1 MPPRPLRSFYASRSS
16 TRHRGTTKTRLPA
29 RDAEARRIECA
40 PDQGRSSTLQPRV
53 LARAPPRRAWIVSI
67 WRSIAT
73 MLVRLG
79 RPHHETIVCLAAGC
93 AALMLADASHAQNA
107 PGGAA
112 PSYPTRQDRLIV
124 PYPAGG
130 PTDVMARLVA
140 QHLTEGLG
148 QNFFVENPTGA
159 SGVGGTG
166 RAANSPGD
174 GHTILFVTNDF
185 AVAPTVSSKVP
196 YDAVKSFA
204 PVTIAASSPQVV
216 VVHPSFPA
224 KTMRELI
231 AVTKANPGKYNYAS
245 LGIGF
250 GQLSSER
257 LFRLGLGLDVV
268 RVPFPGAAPII
279 TSTLAGHTPIAFL
292 GLPPAAPHIKE
303 GTLRALAV
311 TSPRRSPVFPDVP
324 TMDESGVPDQQ
335 SELII
340 GVLVPAATP
349 KPIVDLL

>member
-1 MPPRPLRSFYASRSS
+1 M
-16 TRHRGTTKTRLPA
+16 KT
-29 RDAEARRIECA
+29 
-40 PDQGRSSTLQPRV
+40 
-53 LARAPPRRAWIVSI
+53 IVSV
-67 WRSIAT
+67 T
-73 MLVRLG
+73 
-79 RPHHETIVCLAAGC
+79 AGC
-93 AALMLADASHAQNA
+93 AALMLAAASHAQNA
-107 PGGAA
+107 PGGTA
-112 PSYPTRQDRLIV
+112 PSYPTRQVRVIV

-140 QHLTEGLG
+140 QHLSESLG
-148 QNFFVENPTGA
+148 QNFFVENLTGA
-159 SGVGGTG
+159 SGLVGTG
-166 RAANSPGD
+166 TAANSPGD

-185 AVAPTVSSKVP
+185 AVAPIVSSKVP
-196 YDAVKSFA
+196 YDALKSFA
-204 PVTIAASSPQVV
+204 PVSIAAASPQVV

-224 KTMRELI
+224 KNMQELI
-231 AVTKANPGKYNYAS
+231 AVAKASPGKYNYAA

-311 TSPRRSPVFPDVP
+311 TSAKRSPVFPNVP
-324 TMDESGVPDQQ
+324 TMDESGVRDQQ

-349 KPIVDLL
+349 KPIVDLLQRQIARIVALPDVKERLDALGFAPVASTPEAYATQIKADIETWSKVVREANIKVE

>member
-1 MPPRPLRSFYASRSS
+1 M
-16 TRHRGTTKTRLPA
+16 KT
-29 RDAEARRIECA
+29 
-40 PDQGRSSTLQPRV
+40 
-53 LARAPPRRAWIVSI
+53 IVSV
-67 WRSIAT
+67 T
-73 MLVRLG
+73 
-79 RPHHETIVCLAAGC
+79 AGC
-93 AALMLADASHAQNA
+93 AALMLAAASHAQNA
-107 PGGAA
+107 PGGTV
-112 PSYPTRQDRLIV
+112 PSYPTRQVRVIV

-140 QHLTEGLG
+140 QHLSESLG
-148 QNFFVENPTGA
+148 QNFFVENLTGA
-159 SGVGGTG
+159 SGVVGTG
-166 RAANSPGD
+166 TAANSPGD

-196 YDAVKSFA
+196 YDALKSFA
-204 PVTIAASSPQVV
+204 PVSIAAASPQVV

-224 KTMRELI
+224 KNMQELI
-231 AVTKANPGKYNYAS
+231 AVAKASPGKYNYAA

-311 TSPRRSPVFPDVP
+311 TSAKRSPVFPNVP
-324 TMDESGVPDQQ
+324 TMDESGVRDQQ

-349 KPIVDLL
+349 KPIVDLLQRQIARIVALPDVKERLDALGFAPVASTPEAYATQIKADIETWSKVVREANIKVE

>member
-1 MPPRPLRSFYASRSS
+1 M
-16 TRHRGTTKTRLPA
+16 K
-29 RDAEARRIECA
+29 
-40 PDQGRSSTLQPRV
+40 
-53 LARAPPRRAWIVSI
+53 
-67 WRSIAT
+67 
-73 MLVRLG
+73 
-79 RPHHETIVCLAAGC
+79 TIVCLAAGG
-93 AALMLADASHAQNA
+93 AAMMLAAASHAQNA

-112 PSYPTRQDRLIV
+112 TSYPTRQVRVIV

-140 QHLTEGLG
+140 QHLTESLG
-148 QNFFVENPTGA
+148 QNFFVENLTGA
-159 SGVGGTG
+159 SGVVGTG
-166 RAANSPGD
+166 TAANSPGD

-204 PVTIAASSPQVV
+204 PVTIAAASPQVV

-224 KTMRELI
+224 KNMQEMI
-231 AVTKANPGKYNYAS
+231 ALAKASPGKYNYAS

-311 TSPRRSPVFPDVP
+311 TSTKRSPVFPNVP
-324 TMDESGVPDQQ
+324 TMAESGVPDQE

-349 KPIVDLL
+349 KPIVDQLQRQIARIVALPDVKERLDALGFAPVASTPDAYAAQIKADIETWSKVVREANIKVE

>member
-1 MPPRPLRSFYASRSS
+1 M
-16 TRHRGTTKTRLPA
+16 KT
-29 RDAEARRIECA
+29 
-40 PDQGRSSTLQPRV
+40 
-53 LARAPPRRAWIVSI
+53 IVSV
-67 WRSIAT
+67 T
-73 MLVRLG
+73 
-79 RPHHETIVCLAAGC
+79 AGC
-93 AALMLADASHAQNA
+93 AALMLAAASHAQNA
-107 PGGAA
+107 PGGMA
-112 PSYPTRQDRLIV
+112 PSYPTRQVRVIV

-140 QHLTEGLG
+140 QHLSESLG
-148 QNFFVENPTGA
+148 QNFFVENLTGA
-159 SGVGGTG
+159 SGVVGTG
-166 RAANSPGD
+166 TAANSPGD

-196 YDAVKSFA
+196 YDALKSFA
-204 PVTIAASSPQVV
+204 PVSIAAASPQVV

-224 KTMRELI
+224 KNMQELI
-231 AVTKANPGKYNYAS
+231 AVAKASPGKYNYAA

-311 TSPRRSPVFPDVP
+311 TSAKRSPVFPNVP
-324 TMDESGVPDQQ
+324 TMDESGVREQQ

-349 KPIVDLL
+349 KPIVDLLQRQIARIVALPDVKERLDALGFAPVASTPEAYATQIKADIETWSKVVREANIKVE

>member
-1 MPPRPLRSFYASRSS
+1 M
-16 TRHRGTTKTRLPA
+16 K
-29 RDAEARRIECA
+29 
-40 PDQGRSSTLQPRV
+40 
-53 LARAPPRRAWIVSI
+53 
-67 WRSIAT
+67 
-73 MLVRLG
+73 
-79 RPHHETIVCLAAGC
+79 TIVHVAAGL
-93 AALMLADASHAQNA
+93 AALMLAGASHAENA
-107 PGGAA
+107 AGG
-112 PSYPTRQDRLIV
+112 YPARQVRIIV

-140 QHLTEGLG
+140 QHLSESLG
-148 QNFFVENPTGA
+148 QSFFVENLTGA
-159 SGVGGTG
+159 SGVVGTVA
-166 RAANSPGD
+166 AANSPGD
-174 GHTILFVTNDF
+174 GHTLSFVTNDF
-185 AVAPTVSSKVP
+185 AVAPTVSSKVN
-196 YDAVKSFA
+196 YDAIKSFA
-204 PVTIAASSPQVV
+204 PVTITAASPQVV

-224 KTMRELI
+224 KNMQELI
-231 AVTKANPGKYNYAS
+231 TLATANPGKYNYAS

-311 TSPRRSPVFPDVP
+311 TSTKRSPAFPDVP
-324 TMDESGVPDQQ
+324 TMAESGVRDQE

-340 GVLVPAATP
+340 GVVAPAATP
-349 KPIVDLL
+349 KPIVDLLQRQIARIVALPDVKQKLDALGFSPVASTPEAYAAQIKGDIETWSKVVRDANIKVD

>member
-1 MPPRPLRSFYASRSS
+1 M
-16 TRHRGTTKTRLPA
+16 K
-29 RDAEARRIECA
+29 
-40 PDQGRSSTLQPRV
+40 
-53 LARAPPRRAWIVSI
+53 
-67 WRSIAT
+67 
-73 MLVRLG
+73 
-79 RPHHETIVCLAAGC
+79 TIVHVAAGL
-93 AALMLADASHAQNA
+93 AALMLAGASHAENA
-107 PGGAA
+107 AGG
-112 PSYPTRQDRLIV
+112 YPARQVRIIV

-140 QHLTEGLG
+140 QHLSESLG
-148 QNFFVENPTGA
+148 QSFFVENLTGA
-159 SGVGGTG
+159 SGVVGTVA
-166 RAANSPGD
+166 AANSPGD
-174 GHTILFVTNDF
+174 GHTLLFVTNDF
-185 AVAPTVSSKVP
+185 AVAPTVSTKVN
-196 YDAVKSFA
+196 YDAIKSFA
-204 PVTIAASSPQVV
+204 PVTITAASPQVV

-224 KTMRELI
+224 KNMQELI
-231 AVTKANPGKYNYAS
+231 TLATANPGKYNYAS

-311 TSPRRSPVFPDVP
+311 TSPKRSPAFPDVP
-324 TMDESGVPDQQ
+324 TMAESGVRDQE

-340 GVLVPAATP
+340 GVVAPAATP
-349 KPIVDLL
+349 KPIVDLLQRQIARIVALPDVKQKLDALGFSPVASTPEAYAAQIKGDIETWSKVVRDANIKVD

>member
-1 MPPRPLRSFYASRSS
+1 M
-16 TRHRGTTKTRLPA
+16 KT
-29 RDAEARRIECA
+29 
-40 PDQGRSSTLQPRV
+40 
-53 LARAPPRRAWIVSI
+53 IVSV
-67 WRSIAT
+67 T
-73 MLVRLG
+73 
-79 RPHHETIVCLAAGC
+79 AGC
-93 AALMLADASHAQNA
+93 AALMLAAASHAQNA
-107 PGGAA
+107 PGGTA
-112 PSYPTRQDRLIV
+112 PSYPTRQVRVIV

-140 QHLTEGLG
+140 QHLSESLG
-148 QNFFVENPTGA
+148 QNFFVENLTGA
-159 SGVGGTG
+159 SGVVGTG
-166 RAANSPGD
+166 TAANSPGD

-196 YDAVKSFA
+196 YDALKSFA
-204 PVTIAASSPQVV
+204 PVSIAAASPQVV

-224 KTMRELI
+224 KNMQELI
-231 AVTKANPGKYNYAS
+231 AVAKASPGKYNYAA

-311 TSPRRSPVFPDVP
+311 TSAKRSPVFPNVP
-324 TMDESGVPDQQ
+324 TMDESGVRDQQ

-349 KPIVDLL
+349 KPIVDLLQRQIARIVALRT

>member
-1 MPPRPLRSFYASRSS
+1 M
-16 TRHRGTTKTRLPA
+16 K
-29 RDAEARRIECA
+29 
-40 PDQGRSSTLQPRV
+40 
-53 LARAPPRRAWIVSI
+53 
-67 WRSIAT
+67 
-73 MLVRLG
+73 
-79 RPHHETIVCLAAGC
+79 TIVCLAAGC
-93 AALMLADASHAQNA
+93 AAMMLAAASHAQNA

-112 PSYPTRQDRLIV
+112 TSYPTRQVRVIV

-140 QHLTEGLG
+140 QHLTESLG
-148 QNFFVENPTGA
+148 QNFFVENLTGA
-159 SGVGGTG
+159 SGVVGTG
-166 RAANSPGD
+166 TAANSPGD

-196 YDAVKSFA
+196 YDAIKSFA
-204 PVTIAASSPQVV
+204 PVTIAAASPQVV

-224 KTMRELI
+224 KNMQELI
-231 AVTKANPGKYNYAS
+231 ALAKASPGKYNYAS

-311 TSPRRSPVFPDVP
+311 TSPKRSPVFPNVP
-324 TMDESGVPDQQ
+324 TMAESGVPDQE

-349 KPIVDLL
+349 KPIVDQLQRQIARIVALPDVKERLDALGFAPVASTPEAYAAQIKADIETWSKVVREANIKVE

>member
-1 MPPRPLRSFYASRSS
+1 M
-16 TRHRGTTKTRLPA
+16 K
-29 RDAEARRIECA
+29 
-40 PDQGRSSTLQPRV
+40 
-53 LARAPPRRAWIVSI
+53 
-67 WRSIAT
+67 
-73 MLVRLG
+73 
-79 RPHHETIVCLAAGC
+79 TIVCLAAGS
-93 AALMLADASHAQNA
+93 AALMLAAASHAQNA

-112 PSYPTRQDRLIV
+112 ASYPTRQVRVIV

-140 QHLTEGLG
+140 QHLTESLG
-148 QNFFVENPTGA
+148 QNFFVENLTGA
-159 SGVGGTG
+159 SGVVGTG
-166 RAANSPGD
+166 TAANSPGD

-196 YDAVKSFA
+196 YDAIKSFA
-204 PVTIAASSPQVV
+204 PVTIAAASPQVV

-224 KTMRELI
+224 KNMQELI
-231 AVTKANPGKYNYAS
+231 ALAKASPGKYNYAS

-303 GTLRALAV
+303 GTLHALAV
-311 TSPRRSPVFPDVP
+311 TSAKRSPVFPNVP
-324 TMDESGVPDQQ
+324 TMAESEVPDQE

-349 KPIVDLL
+349 KPIVDQLQRQIARIVALPDVKERLDALGFAPVASTPEAYATQIKADIETWSKVVREANIKVE

>member
-1 MPPRPLRSFYASRSS
+1 M
-16 TRHRGTTKTRLPA
+16 K
-29 RDAEARRIECA
+29 
-40 PDQGRSSTLQPRV
+40 
-53 LARAPPRRAWIVSI
+53 
-67 WRSIAT
+67 
-73 MLVRLG
+73 
-79 RPHHETIVCLAAGC
+79 TIVCLAAGC
-93 AALMLADASHAQNA
+93 AALMLAAASHAQNA

-112 PSYPTRQDRLIV
+112 TSYPTRQVRVIV

-140 QHLTEGLG
+140 QHLTESLG
-148 QNFFVENPTGA
+148 QNFFVENLTGA
-159 SGVGGTG
+159 SGVVGTG
-166 RAANSPGD
+166 TAANSPGD

-185 AVAPTVSSKVP
+185 AVAPIVSSKVP
-196 YDAVKSFA
+196 YDAIKSFA
-204 PVTIAASSPQVV
+204 PVTIAAASPQVV

-224 KTMRELI
+224 KNMQELI
-231 AVTKANPGKYNYAS
+231 ALAKASPGKYNYAS

-311 TSPRRSPVFPDVP
+311 TSPKRSPVFPNVP
-324 TMDESGVPDQQ
+324 TMAESGVPDQE

-349 KPIVDLL
+349 KPIVDQLQRQIARIVALPDVKERLDALGFAPVASTPDAYAAQIKADIETWSKVVREANIKVE

>member
-1 MPPRPLRSFYASRSS
+1 M
-16 TRHRGTTKTRLPA
+16 K
-29 RDAEARRIECA
+29 
-40 PDQGRSSTLQPRV
+40 
-53 LARAPPRRAWIVSI
+53 
-67 WRSIAT
+67 
-73 MLVRLG
+73 
-79 RPHHETIVCLAAGC
+79 TIVCLAAGC
-93 AALMLADASHAQNA
+93 AALMLAAASHAQNA

-112 PSYPTRQDRLIV
+112 ASYPTRQVRVIV

-140 QHLTEGLG
+140 QHLTESLG
-148 QNFFVENPTGA
+148 QNFFVENLTGA
-159 SGVGGTG
+159 SGVVGTG
-166 RAANSPGD
+166 TAANSPGD

-204 PVTIAASSPQVV
+204 PVTIAAASPQVV
-216 VVHPSFPA
+216 VVHPTFPA
-224 KTMRELI
+224 KNMQELI
-231 AVTKANPGKYNYAS
+231 ALAKASPGKYNYAS

-311 TSPRRSPVFPDVP
+311 TSAKRSPVFPNVP
-324 TMDESGVPDQQ
+324 TMAESGVPDQE

-349 KPIVDLL
+349 KPIVDQLQRQVARIVALPDVKERLDALGFAPVASTPEAYATQIKADIETWSKVVREANIKVE

>member
-1 MPPRPLRSFYASRSS
+1 M
-16 TRHRGTTKTRLPA
+16 KT
-29 RDAEARRIECA
+29 
-40 PDQGRSSTLQPRV
+40 
-53 LARAPPRRAWIVSI
+53 IVSV
-67 WRSIAT
+67 T
-73 MLVRLG
+73 
-79 RPHHETIVCLAAGC
+79 AGC
-93 AALMLADASHAQNA
+93 AALMLAAASHAQNA
-107 PGGAA
+107 PGGTA
-112 PSYPTRQDRLIV
+112 PSYPTRQVRVIV

-140 QHLTEGLG
+140 QHLSESLG
-148 QNFFVENPTGA
+148 QNFFVENLTGA
-159 SGVGGTG
+159 SGVVGTG
-166 RAANSPGD
+166 TAANSPGD

-196 YDAVKSFA
+196 YDALKSFA
-204 PVTIAASSPQVV
+204 PVSIAAASPQVV

-224 KTMRELI
+224 KNMQELI
-231 AVTKANPGKYNYAS
+231 AVAKASPGKYNYAA

-311 TSPRRSPVFPDVP
+311 TSAKRSPLFPNVP
-324 TMDESGVPDQQ
+324 TMDESGVRDQQ

-349 KPIVDLL
+349 KPIVDLLQRQIARIVALPDVKERLDALGFAPVASTPEAYATQIKADIETWSKVVREANIKVE

>member
-1 MPPRPLRSFYASRSS
+1 M
-16 TRHRGTTKTRLPA
+16 KT
-29 RDAEARRIECA
+29 
-40 PDQGRSSTLQPRV
+40 
-53 LARAPPRRAWIVSI
+53 IVSV
-67 WRSIAT
+67 T
-73 MLVRLG
+73 
-79 RPHHETIVCLAAGC
+79 AGC
-93 AALMLADASHAQNA
+93 AALMLAAASHAQNA
-107 PGGAA
+107 PGGTA
-112 PSYPTRQDRLIV
+112 PSYPTRQVRVIV

-140 QHLTEGLG
+140 QHLSESLG
-148 QNFFVENPTGA
+148 QNFFVENLTGA
-159 SGVGGTG
+159 SGVVGTG
-166 RAANSPGD
+166 TAANSPGD

-196 YDAVKSFA
+196 YDALKSFA
-204 PVTIAASSPQVV
+204 PVSIAAASPQVV

-224 KTMRELI
+224 KNMQELI
-231 AVTKANPGKYNYAS
+231 AVAKASPGKYNYAA

-311 TSPRRSPVFPDVP
+311 TSAKRSPVFPNVP
-324 TMDESGVPDQQ
+324 TMDESGVRDQQ

-349 KPIVDLL
+349 KPIVDLLQRQIARIVASPDVKERLDALGFAPVASIPEAYATQIKADIETWSKVVREANIKVE

>member
-1 MPPRPLRSFYASRSS
+1 M
-16 TRHRGTTKTRLPA
+16 K
-29 RDAEARRIECA
+29 
-40 PDQGRSSTLQPRV
+40 
-53 LARAPPRRAWIVSI
+53 
-67 WRSIAT
+67 
-73 MLVRLG
+73 
-79 RPHHETIVCLAAGC
+79 TIVCLAAGC
-93 AALMLADASHAQNA
+93 AALMLAPASHAQNA

-112 PSYPTRQDRLIV
+112 ANYPTRQVRVIV

-140 QHLTEGLG
+140 QHLTESLG
-148 QNFFVENPTGA
+148 QNFFVENLTGA
-159 SGVGGTG
+159 SGVVGTG
-166 RAANSPGD
+166 TAANSPGD

-185 AVAPTVSSKVP
+185 AVAPTVSTKVP
-196 YDAVKSFA
+196 YDAVKSFT
-204 PVTIAASSPQVV
+204 PVTIAAASPQVV

-224 KTMRELI
+224 KNMQELI
-231 AVTKANPGKYNYAS
+231 ALAKASPGKYNYAS

-257 LFRLGLGLDVV
+257 LFRLGLGLDLV

-311 TSPRRSPVFPDVP
+311 TSAKRSPVFPNVP
-324 TMDESGVPDQQ
+324 TMAESGVPDQE

-349 KPIVDLL
+349 KPIVDQLQRQIARIVALPDVKERLDALGFAPVASTPEAYATQIKADIETWSKVVREANIKVE

>member
-1 MPPRPLRSFYASRSS
+1 M
-16 TRHRGTTKTRLPA
+16 K
-29 RDAEARRIECA
+29 
-40 PDQGRSSTLQPRV
+40 
-53 LARAPPRRAWIVSI
+53 
-67 WRSIAT
+67 
-73 MLVRLG
+73 
-79 RPHHETIVCLAAGC
+79 TIVCLAAGC
-93 AALMLADASHAQNA
+93 AALMLAAASHAQNA

-112 PSYPTRQDRLIV
+112 ASYPTRQVRVIV

-140 QHLTEGLG
+140 QHLTESLG
-148 QNFFVENPTGA
+148 QNFFVENLTGA
-159 SGVGGTG
+159 SGVVGTG
-166 RAANSPGD
+166 TAANSPGD

-204 PVTIAASSPQVV
+204 PVTIAAASPQVV

-224 KTMRELI
+224 KNMQEMI
-231 AVTKANPGKYNYAS
+231 ALAKASPGKYNYAS

-279 TSTLAGHTPIAFL
+279 TSTLAGHTPMAFL

-311 TSPRRSPVFPDVP
+311 TSPKRSPVFPNVP
-324 TMDESGVPDQQ
+324 TMAESGVPDQE

-349 KPIVDLL
+349 KPIVDQLQRQIARIVALPDVKERLDALGFAPVASTPDAYAAQIKADIETWSKVVREANIKVE

>member
-1 MPPRPLRSFYASRSS
+1 M
-16 TRHRGTTKTRLPA
+16 K
-29 RDAEARRIECA
+29 
-40 PDQGRSSTLQPRV
+40 
-53 LARAPPRRAWIVSI
+53 
-67 WRSIAT
+67 
-73 MLVRLG
+73 
-79 RPHHETIVCLAAGC
+79 TIVCLAAGC
-93 AALMLADASHAQNA
+93 AALMLAAASHAQNA

-112 PSYPTRQDRLIV
+112 ASYPSRQVRVIV

-140 QHLTEGLG
+140 QHLTESLG
-148 QNFFVENPTGA
+148 QNFFVENLTGA
-159 SGVGGTG
+159 SGVVGTG
-166 RAANSPGD
+166 TAANSPGD

-204 PVTIAASSPQVV
+204 PVTIAAASPQVV

-224 KTMRELI
+224 KNMQELI
-231 AVTKANPGKYNYAS
+231 ALAKASPGKYNYAS

-279 TSTLAGHTPIAFL
+279 TSTLAGHTPMAFL

-311 TSPRRSPVFPDVP
+311 TSAKRSPVFPNVP
-324 TMDESGVPDQQ
+324 TMAESGVPDQE

-349 KPIVDLL
+349 KSIVDQLQRQIARIVALPDVKERLDALGFAPVASTPEAYATQIKADIETWSKVVREANIKVE

>member
-1 MPPRPLRSFYASRSS
+1 M
-16 TRHRGTTKTRLPA
+16 K
-29 RDAEARRIECA
+29 
-40 PDQGRSSTLQPRV
+40 
-53 LARAPPRRAWIVSI
+53 
-67 WRSIAT
+67 
-73 MLVRLG
+73 
-79 RPHHETIVCLAAGC
+79 TIVCLAAGC
-93 AALMLADASHAQNA
+93 AAMMLAAASHAQNA

-112 PSYPTRQDRLIV
+112 TSYPTRQVRVIV

-140 QHLTEGLG
+140 QHLTESLG
-148 QNFFVENPTGA
+148 QNFFVENLTGA
-159 SGVGGTG
+159 SGVVGTG
-166 RAANSPGD
+166 TAANSPGD

-185 AVAPTVSSKVP
+185 AVAPTVSNKVP

-204 PVTIAASSPQVV
+204 PVTIAAASPQVV

-224 KTMRELI
+224 KNMQELI
-231 AVTKANPGKYNYAS
+231 ALAKASPGKYNYAS

-311 TSPRRSPVFPDVP
+311 TSTKRSPVFPNVP
-324 TMDESGVPDQQ
+324 TMAESGVPDQE

-349 KPIVDLL
+349 KPIVDQLQRQIARIVALPDVKERLDALGFAPVASTPDAYAAQIKADIETWSKVVREANIKVE

>member
-1 MPPRPLRSFYASRSS
+1 M
-16 TRHRGTTKTRLPA
+16 K
-29 RDAEARRIECA
+29 
-40 PDQGRSSTLQPRV
+40 
-53 LARAPPRRAWIVSI
+53 
-67 WRSIAT
+67 
-73 MLVRLG
+73 
-79 RPHHETIVCLAAGC
+79 TIVCLAAGC
-93 AALMLADASHAQNA
+93 AALMLAAASHAQNA

-112 PSYPTRQDRLIV
+112 TSYPTRQVRVIV

-140 QHLTEGLG
+140 QHLTESLG
-148 QNFFVENPTGA
+148 QNFFVENLTGA
-159 SGVGGTG
+159 SGVVGTG
-166 RAANSPGD
+166 TAANSPGD

-196 YDAVKSFA
+196 YDAIKSFA
-204 PVTIAASSPQVV
+204 PVTIAAASPQVV

-224 KTMRELI
+224 KNMQELI
-231 AVTKANPGKYNYAS
+231 ALAKASPGKYNYAS

-311 TSPRRSPVFPDVP
+311 TSTKRSPVFPNVP
-324 TMDESGVPDQQ
+324 TMAESGVPDQE

-349 KPIVDLL
+349 KPIVDQLQRQIARIVALPDVKERLDALGFAPVASTPEAYAAQIKADIETWSKVVREANIKVE

>member
-1 MPPRPLRSFYASRSS
+1 M
-16 TRHRGTTKTRLPA
+16 K
-29 RDAEARRIECA
+29 
-40 PDQGRSSTLQPRV
+40 
-53 LARAPPRRAWIVSI
+53 
-67 WRSIAT
+67 
-73 MLVRLG
+73 
-79 RPHHETIVCLAAGC
+79 TIVCLAAGC
-93 AALMLADASHAQNA
+93 AALMLAAASHAQNA

-112 PSYPTRQDRLIV
+112 TSYPTRQVRVIV

-140 QHLTEGLG
+140 QHLTESLG
-148 QNFFVENPTGA
+148 QNFFVENLTGA
-159 SGVGGTG
+159 SGVVGTG
-166 RAANSPGD
+166 TAANSPGD

-196 YDAVKSFA
+196 YDAIKSFA
-204 PVTIAASSPQVV
+204 PVTIAAASPQVV

-224 KTMRELI
+224 KNMQELI
-231 AVTKANPGKYNYAS
+231 ALAKASPGKYNYAS

-303 GTLRALAV
+303 GTLRALAL
-311 TSPRRSPVFPDVP
+311 TSLKRSPVFPNVP
-324 TMDESGVPDQQ
+324 TMAESGVPDQE

-349 KPIVDLL
+349 KPIVDQLQRQIARIVALPDVKERLDALGFAPVASTPEAYAAQIKADIETWSKVVREANIKVE

>member
-1 MPPRPLRSFYASRSS
+1 M
-16 TRHRGTTKTRLPA
+16 K
-29 RDAEARRIECA
+29 
-40 PDQGRSSTLQPRV
+40 
-53 LARAPPRRAWIVSI
+53 
-67 WRSIAT
+67 
-73 MLVRLG
+73 
-79 RPHHETIVCLAAGC
+79 TIVCLAAGC
-93 AALMLADASHAQNA
+93 AALMLAAASHAQNA

-112 PSYPTRQDRLIV
+112 ASYPTRQVRVIV

-140 QHLTEGLG
+140 QHLTESLG
-148 QNFFVENPTGA
+148 QNFFVENLTGA
-159 SGVGGTG
+159 SGVVGTG
-166 RAANSPGD
+166 TAANSPGD

-196 YDAVKSFA
+196 YDAIKSFA
-204 PVTIAASSPQVV
+204 PVTIAAASPQVV

-224 KTMRELI
+224 KNMQELI
-231 AVTKANPGKYNYAS
+231 ALAKTSPGKYNYAS

-279 TSTLAGHTPIAFL
+279 TSTLADHTPIAFL

-311 TSPRRSPVFPDVP
+311 TSAKRSPVFPNVP
-324 TMDESGVPDQQ
+324 TMAESGVPDQE

-349 KPIVDLL
+349 KPIVDQLQRQIARIVALPDVKESLDALGFAPVASTPEAYAAQIKADIETWSKVVREANIKVE

>member
-1 MPPRPLRSFYASRSS
+1 M
-16 TRHRGTTKTRLPA
+16 KT
-29 RDAEARRIECA
+29 
-40 PDQGRSSTLQPRV
+40 
-53 LARAPPRRAWIVSI
+53 IVSV
-67 WRSIAT
+67 T
-73 MLVRLG
+73 
-79 RPHHETIVCLAAGC
+79 AGC
-93 AALMLADASHAQNA
+93 AALMLAAASHAQNA
-107 PGGAA
+107 PGGTA
-112 PSYPTRQDRLIV
+112 PSYPTRQVRVIV

-140 QHLTEGLG
+140 QHLSESLG
-148 QNFFVENPTGA
+148 QNFFVENLTGA
-159 SGVGGTG
+159 SGVVGTG
-166 RAANSPGD
+166 TAANSPSD

-196 YDAVKSFA
+196 YDALKSFA
-204 PVTIAASSPQVV
+204 PVSIAAASPQVV

-224 KTMRELI
+224 KNMQELI
-231 AVTKANPGKYNYAS
+231 AVAKASPGKYNYAA

-311 TSPRRSPVFPDVP
+311 TSAKRSPVFPNVP
-324 TMDESGVPDQQ
+324 TMDESGVRDQQ

-349 KPIVDLL
+349 KPIVDLLQRQIARIVALPDVKERLDALGFAPVASTPEAYATQIKADIETWSKVVREANIKVE

>member
-1 MPPRPLRSFYASRSS
+1 M
-16 TRHRGTTKTRLPA
+16 K
-29 RDAEARRIECA
+29 
-40 PDQGRSSTLQPRV
+40 
-53 LARAPPRRAWIVSI
+53 
-67 WRSIAT
+67 
-73 MLVRLG
+73 
-79 RPHHETIVCLAAGC
+79 TIVHVAAGL
-93 AALMLADASHAQNA
+93 AALMLAGASHAENA
-107 PGGAA
+107 AGG
-112 PSYPTRQDRLIV
+112 YPARQVRIIV

-140 QHLTEGLG
+140 QHLSESLG
-148 QNFFVENPTGA
+148 QSFFVENLTGA
-159 SGVGGTG
+159 SGVVGTVA
-166 RAANSPGD
+166 AANSPGD
-174 GHTILFVTNDF
+174 GHTLLFVTNDF
-185 AVAPTVSSKVP
+185 AVAPTVSSKVN
-196 YDAVKSFA
+196 YDAIKSFA
-204 PVTIAASSPQVV
+204 PVTITAASPQVV

-224 KTMRELI
+224 KNMQELI
-231 AVTKANPGKYNYAS
+231 TLATANPGKYNYAS

-311 TSPRRSPVFPDVP
+311 TSPKRSPAFPDVP
-324 TMDESGVPDQQ
+324 TMAESGVRDQE

-340 GVLVPAATP
+340 GVVAPAATP
-349 KPIVDLL
+349 KPIVDLLQRQIARIVALPDVKQKLDALGFSPVASTPEAYAAQIKGDIETWSKVVRDANIKVD

>member
-1 MPPRPLRSFYASRSS
+1 M
-16 TRHRGTTKTRLPA
+16 K
-29 RDAEARRIECA
+29 
-40 PDQGRSSTLQPRV
+40 
-53 LARAPPRRAWIVSI
+53 
-67 WRSIAT
+67 
-73 MLVRLG
+73 
-79 RPHHETIVCLAAGC
+79 TIVCLAAGC
-93 AALMLADASHAQNA
+93 AALMLAAASHAQNA

-112 PSYPTRQDRLIV
+112 ASYPTRQVRVIV

-140 QHLTEGLG
+140 QHLTESLG
-148 QNFFVENPTGA
+148 QNFFVENLTGA
-159 SGVGGTG
+159 SGVVGTG
-166 RAANSPGD
+166 TAANSPGD

-196 YDAVKSFA
+196 YDAIKSFA
-204 PVTIAASSPQVV
+204 PVTIAAASPQVV

-224 KTMRELI
+224 KNMQELI
-231 AVTKANPGKYNYAS
+231 VLAKASPGKYNYAS

-257 LFRLGLGLDVV
+257 LFRLGLGLDLV

-279 TSTLAGHTPIAFL
+279 TSTLADHTPIAFL

-303 GTLRALAV
+303 GTLHALAV
-311 TSPRRSPVFPDVP
+311 TSAKRSPVFPNVP
-324 TMDESGVPDQQ
+324 TMAESGVPDQE

-349 KPIVDLL
+349 KPIVDQLQRQIARIVALPDVKERLDALGFAPVASTPEAYAAQIKADIETWSKVVREANIKVE

>member
-1 MPPRPLRSFYASRSS
+1 MR
-16 TRHRGTTKTRLPA
+16 TKTL
-29 RDAEARRIECA
+29 
-40 PDQGRSSTLQPRV
+40 
-53 LARAPPRRAWIVSI
+53 
-67 WRSIAT
+67 
-73 MLVRLG
+73 
-79 RPHHETIVCLAAGC
+79 IVCLAAGC
-93 AALMLADASHAQNA
+93 AALMLAAASHAQNA

-112 PSYPTRQDRLIV
+112 ASYPTRQVRVIV

-140 QHLTEGLG
+140 QHLTESLG
-148 QNFFVENPTGA
+148 QNFFVENLTGA
-159 SGVGGTG
+159 SGVVGTG
-166 RAANSPGD
+166 TAANSPGD

-196 YDAVKSFA
+196 YDAIKSFA
-204 PVTIAASSPQVV
+204 PVTIAAASPQVV

-224 KTMRELI
+224 KNMQELI
-231 AVTKANPGKYNYAS
+231 ALAKASPGKYNYAS

-279 TSTLAGHTPIAFL
+279 TSTLADHTPIAFL

-311 TSPRRSPVFPDVP
+311 TSAKRSPVFPNVP
-324 TMDESGVPDQQ
+324 TMAESGVPDQE

-349 KPIVDLL
+349 KPIVDRLQRQIARIVALPDVKERLDALGFAPVASTPEAYAAQIKADIETWSKVVREANIKVE

>member
-1 MPPRPLRSFYASRSS
+1 M
-16 TRHRGTTKTRLPA
+16 K
-29 RDAEARRIECA
+29 
-40 PDQGRSSTLQPRV
+40 
-53 LARAPPRRAWIVSI
+53 
-67 WRSIAT
+67 
-73 MLVRLG
+73 
-79 RPHHETIVCLAAGC
+79 TIVCLAAGG
-93 AALMLADASHAQNA
+93 AAMMLAAASHAQNA

-112 PSYPTRQDRLIV
+112 TSYPTRQVRVIV

-140 QHLTEGLG
+140 QHLTESLG
-148 QNFFVENPTGA
+148 QNFFVENLTGA
-159 SGVGGTG
+159 SGVVGTG
-166 RAANSPGD
+166 TAANSPGD

-204 PVTIAASSPQVV
+204 PVTIAAASPQVV

-224 KTMRELI
+224 KNMQEMI
-231 AVTKANPGKYNYAS
+231 ALAKASPGKYNYAS

-311 TSPRRSPVFPDVP
+311 TSIKRSPVFPNVP
-324 TMDESGVPDQQ
+324 TMAESGVPDQE

-349 KPIVDLL
+349 KPIVDQLQRQIARIVALPDVKERLDALGFAPVASTPDAYAAQIKADIETWSKVVREANIKVE

>member
-1 MPPRPLRSFYASRSS
+1 M
-16 TRHRGTTKTRLPA
+16 K
-29 RDAEARRIECA
+29 
-40 PDQGRSSTLQPRV
+40 
-53 LARAPPRRAWIVSI
+53 
-67 WRSIAT
+67 
-73 MLVRLG
+73 
-79 RPHHETIVCLAAGC
+79 TIVCLAAGC
-93 AALMLADASHAQNA
+93 AGLMLADASHAQNA
-107 PGGAA
+107 PGGAT
-112 PSYPTRQDRLIV
+112 PSYPARQVRIIV

-148 QNFFVENPTGA
+148 QNFFVENLTGA
-159 SGVGGTG
+159 SGVVGTG
-166 RAANSPGD
+166 TAANSPGD

-185 AVAPTVSSKVP
+185 AVAPIVSSKAP

-204 PVTIAASSPQVV
+204 PVTIAAASPQVV

-231 AVTKANPGKYNYAS
+231 AVAKASPGKYNYAS
-245 LGIGF
+245 LGVGF

-268 RVPFPGAAPII
+268 RVPFPGASPII

-311 TSPRRSPVFPDVP
+311 TSPKRSPVFPDVP

-349 KPIVDLL
+349 KPIVDLLQRQIARIVALPDVKGRLDALGFAAVASTPEAYAAQIKADIETWSKVVREANIKVE